1 MSNIILIKE
10 YKNADGIV
18 ISNDEITGNAYKNVT
33 IHSDNLTPRLIDIKQ
48 KISNLCEDIFY
59 KISINIGT
67 FFLHDSDDNSVD
79 ENTKVTCLTIYSLIV
94 NNIINNDILTETEV
108 SDDVRDIQIIS
119 DKQFF
124 ENMLDLL
131 IPFGEKLNN
140 LTQQF
145 HHA

>member
-1 MSNIILIKE
+1 
-10 YKNADGIV
+10 
-18 ISNDEITGNAYKNVT
+18 
-33 IHSDNLTPRLIDIKQ
+33 
-48 KISNLCEDIFY
+48 
-59 KISINIGT
+59 
-67 FFLHDSDDNSVD
+67 
-79 ENTKVTCLTIYSLIV
+79 LTIYNVIV